1 MQSTSIRTSRGART
15 LNKVT
20 RTPVAVN
27 RPVIRTTGNGLNASG
42 TSGASG
48 ATRFGGAAIGTA
60 FGSGVGTGVA
70 VGVGSGVSFGVGV
83 GVGVGVGEGVGA
95 GVGAGAAT
103 ITVVGFE
110 RAWLDPALFVTF
122 SLVRRNEP
130 TSASAMR

>member
-1 MQSTSIRTSRGART
+1 
-15 LNKVT
+15 
-20 RTPVAVN
+20 
-27 RPVIRTTGNGLNASG
+27 LNASG

-48 ATRFGGAAIGTA
+48 ATRFGTGAAIGTA

-70 VGVGSGVSFGVGV
+70 VGVGVGVGV
-83 GVGVGVGEGVGA
+83 GLGVGAGVGVGVGE

>member
-1 MQSTSIRTSRGART
+1 M
-15 LNKVT
+15 
-20 RTPVAVN
+20 
-27 RPVIRTTGNGLNASG
+27 NASG

-48 ATRFGGAAIGTA
+48 ATRFGTGAAIGTA

-70 VGVGSGVSFGVGV
+70 VRVGSGVSAGAGVGV
-83 GVGVGVGEGVGA
+83 GVGVGVGE
-95 GVGAGAAT
+95 GAAT